1 MRRRRFKID
10 PDKVLLVEQ
19 ALKLTPSE
27 RLQLALG
34 MLEFALRVNPK
45 LKDNREFLLAQ
56 HQSTRRDIARR
67 HDEYLYSNPHD

>member
-34 MLEFALRVNPK
+34 MLEFALQVNPHLMK
-45 LKDNREFLLAQ
+45 NREMLLKHYRQ
-56 HQSTRRDIARR
+56 K
-67 HDEYLYSNPHD
+67 